1 MLACLAVLV
10 TACAGGKGLAAHG
23 STTKAPNSTVALVPT
38 TLNPTL
44 LATQQ
49 LASALLIPAGF
60 APSLTDYVTSLG
72 MSPADFD
79 NKVGRTGAAASFG
92 LVAGYDEPLD
102 EANGTHSIEVF
113 LCQFTTTVQ
122 AAAFG
127 QLLLAERE
135 KVLSAARRSVAR
147 SVFGGIPGA
156 VAINY
161 TRPATGDV
169 FERAVYATKDVR
181 VMAISYTAPSAA
193 DLPQLDSIAIDQYR
207 RL

>member
-10 TACAGGKGLAAHG
+10 TSCAGGKGVAAHG
-23 STTKAPNSTVALVPT
+23 STTNSPNSTVALVPT

-60 APSLTDYVTSLG
+60 APSLTGYVTSLG

-102 EANGTHSIEVF
+102 QADGTHSIEVF
-113 LCQFTTTVQ
+113 LTQFTTTAQ
-122 AAAFG
+122 AVAFG
-127 QLLLAERE
+127 QILLAKRE

-147 SVFGGIPGA
+147 SVFEGIPGA

-161 TRPATGDV
+161 TRAATGDV

>member
-10 TACAGGKGLAAHG
+10 TSCAGGKGVAAHG
-23 STTKAPNSTVALVPT
+23 STTNSPNSTVALVPT

-60 APSLTDYVTSLG
+60 APSLTGYVTSLG

-102 EANGTHSIEVF
+102 QADGTHSIEVF
-113 LCQFTTTVQ
+113 LTQFTTTAQ
-122 AAAFG
+122 AVAFG
-127 QLLLAERE
+127 QILLAKRE

-147 SVFGGIPGA
+147 SVFEGIPGA

-161 TRPATGDV
+161 TRAATGDV

-193 DLPQLDSIAIDQYR
+193 DLPQLYSIAIEQYR